1 MSLRLKNKNF
11 RRYLNNLEDS
21 KPWDIIFWL
30 WNHYCTAS
38 NFGPVCSLEIW
49 SQHEFCARDNHV
61 LPVQDHSQSF
71 SVHEIFMHSKLDWKS
86 SQASTCGKTIQC
98 FLPFPYT
105 SCLESHPPQSSI
117 LYYSLH
123 NCIPPHLN
131 IWMQIIVSKIP
142 GAGRSLEVLFIITMW
157 SAVPFINTKVTSH
170 PSWHFPSHSIQ
181 AGAATM
187 SVVFLSV
194 MHYQH
199 SFSPAAFCINSLCLS
214 GK

>member
-1 MSLRLKNKNF
+1 MKHNILIITAQQVILAQSVLLKSEVN
-11 RRYLNNLEDS
+11 RRSVQETITFYQYRTTLKLKAFQKFMKYL
-21 KPWDIIFWL
+21 
-30 WNHYCTAS
+30 CTL
-38 NFGPVCSLEIW
+38 NWIE
-49 SQHEFCARDNHV
+49 
-61 LPVQDHSQSF
+61 
-71 SVHEIFMHSKLDWKS
+71 KS
-86 SQASTCGKTIQC
+86 SWASTCRQTIQC
-98 FLPFPYT
+98 FLPFPHT

-117 LYYSLH
+117 SHYSLN

-142 GAGRSLEVLFIITMW
+142 GAGRSLEVLFIITMQ

-199 SFSPAAFCINSLCLS
+199 SFSPAAFCINSLFLS